1 MQFTITPATDALLV
15 ALSGTFRFDD
25 HEHFKGVL
33 KAIDSFEGKGI
44 TVDLA
49 ATTALDSAGVGML
62 LLAHERAKKQGK
74 TVSLS
79 GAQGPVRQV
88 LDVTKIDKIMTIQS

>member
-1 MQFTITPATDALLV
+1 MQFTITPAADALLV

-88 LDVTKIDKIMTIQS
+88 LDVTKIDMIMTIHS

>member
-1 MQFTITPATDALLV
+1 MQFTITPAADALLV

-25 HEHFKGVL
+25 HEHFKDVL

-88 LDVTKIDKIMTIQS
+88 LDVTKIDKIMTIHS